1 MATTPASNSTN
12 PRKFS
17 EKIALHN
24 QKQAE
29 ETRAFDELMTD
40 LTVSRVQFQKL
51 QQLRLAQSRAQYYG
65 GSLPNVNQ
73 ISSSPTDFQPS
84 FHHADNIR
92 GMRHHGLVERVSR
105 NRLHSGH
112 HRPSISVYIR
122 VLPSI
127 CFSFTPIYCDS
138 SPYGSVYLS
147 PPPDNNWRR
156 TNSDSALHTS
166 ASSTKSQDPFMGG
179 NQSALRVPKHPH
191 RNTGLQEGD
200 IDSFGEDESMLNV
213 TKPLPKQ
220 IWEAQKVQCITSRP
234 RSCEVPGI
242 KVFPSSDSNVSL
254 SHFQGSLNTG
264 GSLPDL
270 TNLHFP
276 SPLPTPLDPDDAA
289 YVNIS
294 AENSSGLPAAMTH
307 LGISGSPGIQ
317 STRSNP
323 SIQGALNS
331 SSLASTVNSHT
342 SPGRSNPAL
351 HPSLRLSSL
360 SNPSLPT
367 SPLGSSPRRRHTPV
381 SPLTLTP
388 GNESNRS
395 ISSQFSPT
403 SPMNMPLNSQ
413 GMSMDRNPLS
423 LPPLEPPPP
432 YPLYPEQSQPS
443 LHHTQQQVQES
454 PDSQNFQPPSPVPC
468 PPLDLNLANSSLSG
482 FFGDSF
488 FDQQQ
493 PTKQGKYLWQQ
504 QEHYDM
510 FGSPGSSLSN
520 TNAFFDPN
528 MNLQYS
534 QASIMGLGGSH
545 GNLQDSFQLRP
556 NYLYSNYGGS
566 VPNIILT
573 DDSSNSLSKDIS
585 NAVAGVSELGF
596 DADNTFQLDDELK
609 IGPLSLDGLSMLS
622 DPDMVLPDPSIEDS
636 FRSDKL

>member
-1 MATTPASNSTN
+1 MTATPANSGSN

-29 ETRAFDELMTD
+29 ETRAFDELMSD

-51 QQLRLAQSRAQYYG
+51 QQLRLAQTRAQYYG

-73 ISSSPTDFQPS
+73 ISSSPNDFQPS
-84 FHHADNIR
+84 FHPMDNIR

-105 NRLHSGH
+105 NRLHSSH
-112 HRPSISVYIR
+112 HRPVEKHGR
-122 VLPSI
+122 Q
-127 CFSFTPIYCDS
+127 CDS

-166 ASSTKSQDPFMGG
+166 ASSSKLQDAFMGG
-179 NQSALRVPKHPH
+179 NQAMLRAPKPPQ
-191 RNTGLQEGD
+191 RNPSLQDGEMNN
-200 IDSFGEDESMLNV
+200 FGEAFSYPTSMTEENMLNV

-242 KVFPSSDSNVSL
+242 KVFPSSDSNASL
-254 SHFQGSLNTG
+254 SHYQGSLNTG

-276 SPLPTPLDPDDAA
+276 SPLPTPLDPDDTVYA
-289 YVNIS
+289 NIN

-307 LGISGSPGIQ
+307 LGISNSQGIQ
-317 STRSNP
+317 NTCSNP
-323 SIQGALNS
+323 SIQATMNNN
-331 SSLASTVNSHT
+331 VNNHT
-342 SPGRSNPAL
+342 PPGRNNPTL

-367 SPLGSSPRRRHTPV
+367 SALGSSPRRRHTPV

-388 GNESNRS
+388 GSESNRS
-395 ISSQFSPT
+395 ISNQFSPT
-403 SPMNMPLNSQ
+403 SPMDMLPNSQ
-413 GMSMDRNPLS
+413 GVSMDRCPLS

-432 YPLYPEQSQPS
+432 YPLYTDQPQPQ
-443 LHHTQQQVQES
+443 LHHTQQQMHES
-454 PDSQNFQPPSPVPC
+454 PESQNFQPPSPVPC

-504 QEHYDM
+504 QEQYDM
-510 FGSPGSSLSN
+510 FGSPSSSLPN

-534 QASIMGLGGSH
+534 QASLMGLGGSH
-545 GNLQDSFQLRP
+545 GSLQDSFHLRP

-596 DADNTFQLDDELK
+596 DADNTFQFDDELK
-609 IGPLSLDGLSMLS
+609 LGPLSLDGLSMLS